1 MAKGKSTC
9 LADAPVLYREHFTR
23 LEGTELL
30 GGKEERLT
38 KCNFCFCFTSFKQ
51 ESKLI
56 AKPYNPEAL
65 RLSWACC

>member
-1 MAKGKSTC
+1 MM
-9 LADAPVLYREHFTR
+9 LFTNR
-23 LEGTELL
+23 
-30 GGKEERLT
+30 
-38 KCNFCFCFTSFKQ
+38 CNHRFPHHKA